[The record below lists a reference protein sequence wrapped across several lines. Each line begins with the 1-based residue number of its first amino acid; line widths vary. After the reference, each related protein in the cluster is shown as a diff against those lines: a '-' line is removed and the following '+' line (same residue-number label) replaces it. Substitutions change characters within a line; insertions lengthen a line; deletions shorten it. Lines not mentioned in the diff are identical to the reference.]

1 MVEKRREFLVISE
14 GNKHYESKISN
25 TRTVT
30 FNCLPR
36 YLFSLIKLGIAASV
50 LPMMVII
57 LANACTSPHITQSAY
72 EIFSK
77 SIPVFEY
84 ELIILNVCMIYI
96 QTFRMSNSYS
106 NTGILLLKIS

>member
-1 MVEKRREFLVISE
+1 
-14 GNKHYESKISN
+14 
-25 TRTVT
+25 
-30 FNCLPR
+30 
-36 YLFSLIKLGIAASV
+36 
-50 LPMMVII
+50 MMVII

-96 QTFRMSNSYS
+96 QTDFCSPYVLNSRHNKHTS
-106 NTGILLLKIS
+106 ITIHTNETQTADCRVTNAVKVIGEKWKLPIILNLGDNLIPLLN